1 MQPIGNNQLARLAD
15 VDKATASAFFQ
26 KEFGGHDRYKSHFCR
41 DAGALVAAIKQL
53 NGEYTP
59 DVLFGRHLPRE
70 GDRDDG

>member
-1 MQPIGNNQLARLAD
+1 
-15 VDKATASAFFQ
+15 
-26 KEFGGHDRYKSHFCR
+26 
-41 DAGALVAAIKQL
+41 VAAIKQL